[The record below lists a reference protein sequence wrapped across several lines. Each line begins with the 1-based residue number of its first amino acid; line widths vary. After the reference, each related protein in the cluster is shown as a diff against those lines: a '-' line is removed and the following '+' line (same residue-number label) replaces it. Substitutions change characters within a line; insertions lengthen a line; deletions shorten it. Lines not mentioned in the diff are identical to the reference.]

1 MVILQ
6 ALILLLVGVAGTS
19 VVLIRKPLC
28 QLIMMSFYGLLLG
41 LMFFAF
47 MAPDV
52 AFSQIV
58 VGTVAM
64 PLLVLLAITK
74 VRRNE

>member
-1 MVILQ
+1 MIILQ
-6 ALILLLVGVAGTS
+6 GLILALIGVAGTA
-19 VVLIRKPLC
+19 VVLTRKPLA
-28 QLIMMSFYGLLLG
+28 QIIVMSFYGLLLG

-47 MAPDV
+47 QAPDV

-58 VGTVAM
+58 VGAVAM
-64 PLLVLLAITK
+64 PLLFLLALTK

>member
-6 ALILLLVGVAGTS
+6 ALILVLVGVAGTS
-19 VVLIRKPLC
+19 VVLTRKPLC

-58 VGTVAM
+58 VGAVAM

>member
-6 ALILLLVGVAGTS
+6 ALILVLVGVAGTS
-19 VVLIRKPLC
+19 VVLTRKPLA
-28 QLIMMSFYGLLLG
+28 QLIMMSFYGVLLG

-47 MAPDV
+47 RAPDV

-58 VGTVAM
+58 VGSVAM
-64 PLLVLLAITK
+64 PLLVLLALTK

>member
-1 MVILQ
+1 MTILQ
-6 ALILLLVGVAGTS
+6 VMVLALVGIAGTG
-19 VVLIRKPLC
+19 VVLTRKPMA
-28 QLIMMSFYGLLLG
+28 QIIVMSFYGFLLA
-41 LMFFAF
+41 LMFLAYQ
-47 MAPDV
+47 APDV

-64 PLLVLLAITK
+64 PLLVLLALTK

>member
-1 MVILQ
+1 MLILQ
-6 ALILLLVGVAGTS
+6 TLILLLIGVAGTS
-19 VVLIRKPLC
+19 VVLTREPLK
-28 QLIMMSFYGLLLG
+28 QIIMMSFYGLLLA
-41 LMFFAF
+41 LMFLVFQ
-47 MAPDV
+47 APDV

-58 VGTVAM
+58 VGAVAM

>member
-6 ALILLLVGVAGTS
+6 ALILVLVGVAGTS
-19 VVLIRKPLC
+19 VVLTRKPLA

-58 VGTVAM
+58 VGAVAM
-64 PLLVLLAITK
+64 PLLVLLALTK

>member
-19 VVLIRKPLC
+19 VVLTRKPLA

>member
-6 ALILLLVGVAGTS
+6 ALILVLVGVAGTS
-19 VVLIRKPLC
+19 VVLIRKPLA

-58 VGTVAM
+58 VGAVAM
-64 PLLVLLAITK
+64 PLLVLLALTK